1 MAVTLNASTS
11 SGFVQTADTSGIIEL
26 QNNGTTKMTIG
37 SSITM
42 NSGGLITSGTVNG
55 GAANPLSGG
64 TSVDFTS
71 IPSWVKR
78 ITVMFNGVST
88 NGTSNMVV
96 RIGSGSVSTSGYTTA
111 TSFFGGANNT
121 AIIAYTDGWNLAGI
135 TAAGVIRGSFT
146 LNLLDSATN
155 AWVGTGVI
163 YNSGSTYAMFPTGNI
178 SLAGALDRVR
188 ITMVNNIDT
197 FDAGSINILYEG

>member
-1 MAVTLNASTS
+1 MSIVLLGSTSGSITLQEPAVAGTNTLSLPAVTGTFVVAGQNSAITAATAVASTS
-11 SGFVQTADTSGIIEL
+11 
-26 QNNGTTKMTIG
+26 
-37 SSITM
+37 
-42 NSGGLITSGTVNG
+42 
-55 GAANPLSGG
+55 G
-64 TSVDFTS
+64 TSVDFTG

-78 ITVMFNGVST
+78 ITVMFDGVST

-111 TSFFGGANNT
+111 TPFFGGANNT

-135 TAAGVIRGSFT
+135 AAAGVIRGAFT
-146 LNLLDSATN
+146 LNLLNSATN

-163 YNSGSTYAMFPTGNI
+163 YNSGSTYGMFPTGNI

-188 ITMVNNIDT
+188 ITMVNGTDT
-197 FDAGSINILYEG
+197 FDAGTINILYE